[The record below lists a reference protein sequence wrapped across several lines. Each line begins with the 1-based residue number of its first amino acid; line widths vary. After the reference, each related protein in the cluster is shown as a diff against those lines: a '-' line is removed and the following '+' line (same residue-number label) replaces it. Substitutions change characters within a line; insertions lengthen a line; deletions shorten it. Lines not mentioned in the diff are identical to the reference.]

1 MPQKRFRLTGLQ
13 AASKL
18 FFTASQRSFPWP
30 RKVQLR
36 PRCTIEINYQVE
48 MRSKTVRYLYV
59 WALTLVVLLPNAAS
73 LSAQSSQPEREKL
86 LNGLSI
92 IFWPRPGD
100 ANVTLKLRIH
110 SGAAFDLAGKAG
122 TMSLLADTLFPDTET
137 REYVNEQ
144 LGGKLEVMTDYDA
157 INVTISGKASELERM
172 IELLRNAVINPNL
185 GPEAVAKIKE
195 GRLKELNSKSTS
207 VAETADRAIAAR
219 LFGSFPYAQPEGGTS
234 ETVSKIERADLMLAD
249 DRFLHADNASLVV
262 IGGIEKSRLM
272 RDVRQLLGPW
282 QKGDRTVPA
291 TFRQAATPDARML
304 LLNQSATNTSEVR
317 IAVRG
322 LARSDRDSLA
332 AQVLAR
338 IAHERWR
345 SAVADLSSA
354 SVKEDE
360 HALPGMFV
368 FSGRA
373 SQAATA
379 KAVSAAREIM
389 NTLAQSGANSTEVE
403 QAKAVIASE
412 LNTRANQAET
422 IADAALD
429 VDTYK
434 LSSIA
439 QPLNDVNRITVVDV
453 QRVASR
459 LFKDAALAIVIVGD
473 AEQLKTSLG
482 PNVEV
487 RAATAELKNTTSPA
501 TSPKP

>member
-1 MPQKRFRLTGLQ
+1 M
-13 AASKL
+13 
-18 FFTASQRSFPWP
+18 
-30 RKVQLR
+30 
-36 PRCTIEINYQVE
+36 I
-48 MRSKTVRYLYV
+48 SKTVRYLYV
-59 WALTLVVLLPNAAS
+59 WALSLVVLLANGAS
-73 LSAQSSQPEREKL
+73 LSAQSIQPDREKL

-185 GPEAVAKIKE
+185 GPEVVAKIKE
-195 GRLKELNSKSTS
+195 ARLKELNSRPPS
-207 VAETADRAIAAR
+207 VAEIADRAIAAR
-219 LFGSFPYAQPEGGTS
+219 LFGSFPYGHPEAGTS
-234 ETVSKIERADLMLAD
+234 ETVGKIERADLMLAD

-262 IGGIEKSRLM
+262 IGGVEKSRLM
-272 RDVRQLLGPW
+272 RAARQLLGPW

-291 TFRQAATPDARML
+291 TFRQPAAPDARVL
-304 LLNQSATNTSEVR
+304 VLNQSPSNTSEVR

-322 LARSDRDSLA
+322 LSRADRDSLA

-338 IAHERWR
+338 IARERWLA
-345 SAVADLSSA
+345 AVPDLSSA

-360 HALPGMFV
+360 HALPGMFI

-373 SQAATA
+373 AQAATA
-379 KAVSAAREIM
+379 KAISAAREIM
-389 NTLAQSGANSTEVE
+389 NALAQSGANTTEVE
-403 QAKAVIASE
+403 QAKAAIASE
-412 LNTRANQAET
+412 LNTRANQT
-422 IADAALD
+422 QGIADAALD

-434 LSSIA
+434 LSSAA
-439 QPLNDVNRITVVDV
+439 QPVNDVNRITAADV

-459 LFKDAALAIVIVGD
+459 LFKDAGIATVIVGD

-482 PNVEV
+482 ANVEV
-487 RAATAELKNTTSPA
+487 RAVTAELKNPTSPG
-501 TSPKP
+501 PPPRP

>member
-1 MPQKRFRLTGLQ
+1 
-13 AASKL
+13 
-18 FFTASQRSFPWP
+18 
-30 RKVQLR
+30 
-36 PRCTIEINYQVE
+36 

-59 WALTLVVLLPNAAS
+59 WALSLVVLLANGAS
-73 LSAQSSQPEREKL
+73 LSAQSIQPDREKL

-185 GPEAVAKIKE
+185 GPEVVAKIKE
-195 GRLKELNSKSTS
+195 ARLKELNSRPPS
-207 VAETADRAIAAR
+207 VAEIADRAIAAR
-219 LFGSFPYAQPEGGTS
+219 LFGSFPYGHPEAGTS
-234 ETVSKIERADLMLAD
+234 ETVGKIERADLMLAD

-262 IGGIEKSRLM
+262 IGGVEKSRLM
-272 RDVRQLLGPW
+272 RAARQLLGPW

-291 TFRQAATPDARML
+291 TFRQPAAPDARVL
-304 LLNQSATNTSEVR
+304 VLNQSPSNTSEVR

-322 LARSDRDSLA
+322 LSRADRDSLA

-338 IAHERWR
+338 IARERWLA
-345 SAVADLSSA
+345 AVPDLSSA

-360 HALPGMFV
+360 HALPGMFI

-373 SQAATA
+373 AQAATA
-379 KAVSAAREIM
+379 KAISAAREIM
-389 NTLAQSGANSTEVE
+389 NALAQSGANTTEVE
-403 QAKAVIASE
+403 QAKAAIASE
-412 LNTRANQAET
+412 LNTRANQT
-422 IADAALD
+422 QGIADAALD

-434 LSSIA
+434 LSSAA
-439 QPLNDVNRITVVDV
+439 QPVNDVNRITAADV

-459 LFKDAALAIVIVGD
+459 LFKDAGIATVIVGD

-482 PNVEV
+482 ANVEV
-487 RAATAELKNTTSPA
+487 RAVTAELKNPTSPG
-501 TSPKP
+501 PPPRP

>member
-1 MPQKRFRLTGLQ
+1 
-13 AASKL
+13 
-18 FFTASQRSFPWP
+18 
-30 RKVQLR
+30 
-36 PRCTIEINYQVE
+36 

-59 WALTLVVLLPNAAS
+59 WALTLAVVLPSATS
-73 LSAQSSQPEREKL
+73 LSAQAIQPEREKL

-100 ANVTLKLRIH
+100 TNVTLKLRIN

-144 LGGKLEVMTDYDA
+144 LGGKLEVITDYDA

-185 GPEAVAKIKE
+185 GPDAVTKIKQA
-195 GRLKELNSKSTS
+195 RLKELNSKPPSLT
-207 VAETADRAIAAR
+207 EMADRAIAVR
-219 LFGSFPYAQPEGGTS
+219 LFGSFPYAQPEAGTS

-262 IGGIEKSRLM
+262 IGGVEKPRLM
-272 RDVRQLLGPW
+272 RAVRQLLGPW
-282 QKGDRTVPA
+282 QKGDRIVPA
-291 TFRQAATPDARML
+291 TFRQAAAPDARVL
-304 LLNQSATNTSEVR
+304 VVNQSPANTSEVR
-317 IAVRG
+317 LAVRG
-322 LARSDRDSLA
+322 LSRGDRDSIA

-338 IAHERWR
+338 IARERWQ
-345 SAVADLSSA
+345 SAIPDLSSA
-354 SVKEDE
+354 AVKEDE
-360 HALPGMFV
+360 HALPGMFI
-368 FSGRA
+368 FSART

-379 KAVSAAREIM
+379 KAVSSAREIM
-389 NTLAQSGANSTEVE
+389 NALAQSGANTTEVE
-403 QAKAVIASE
+403 RAKAALAAE
-412 LNTRANQAET
+412 LNSRANQAET

-439 QPLNDVNRITVVDV
+439 QPVNDINRITAADV

-459 LFKDAALAIVIVGD
+459 LFKDAAVATVIVGD

-482 PNVEV
+482 PNLEV

>member
-1 MPQKRFRLTGLQ
+1 
-13 AASKL
+13 
-18 FFTASQRSFPWP
+18 
-30 RKVQLR
+30 
-36 PRCTIEINYQVE
+36 

-59 WALTLVVLLPNAAS
+59 WALTLVVPLANGAS
-73 LSAQSSQPEREKL
+73 LSAQSIQPEREKL

-92 IFWPRPGD
+92 TFWPRPGD

-122 TMSLLADTLFPDTET
+122 TMSLLADTLFPDTDT
-137 REYVNEQ
+137 REYVTEQ
-144 LGGKLEVMTDYDA
+144 LGGKLEVATDYDA

-185 GPEAVAKIKE
+185 GPEAVTKIKE
-195 GRLKELNSKSTS
+195 ARLKDLNSKSPS
-207 VAETADRAIAAR
+207 AAEIADRAIAAR
-219 LFGSFPYAQPEGGTS
+219 LFGSFPYGHPEAGTS
-234 ETVSKIERADLMLAD
+234 ETVGKIERPDLMLAD

-262 IGGIEKSRLM
+262 IGGVEKPRLM
-272 RDVRQLLGPW
+272 RAVRQLLGPW

-291 TFRQAATPDARML
+291 TFRQPAAPDARVL
-304 LLNQSATNTSEVR
+304 VLNQSPANTSEVR

-322 LARSDRDSLA
+322 LSRADRDSLA

-338 IAHERWR
+338 IARERWL

-368 FSGRA
+368 FSGRV

-389 NTLAQSGANSTEVE
+389 NTLAQSGANAAEVE
-403 QAKAVIASE
+403 RAKAAIASE
-412 LNTRANQAET
+412 LNTRANQPET

-434 LSSIA
+434 LSAVA
-439 QPLNDVNRITVVDV
+439 QPMNDVSRITAADV

-459 LFKDAALAIVIVGD
+459 LFKDAAIAIIVVGD
-473 AEQLKTSLG
+473 ADQLKTSLG
-482 PNVEV
+482 ANVEV
-487 RAATAELKNTTSPA
+487 RAATADTKDTTSPA
-501 TSPKP
+501 SPPRP

>member
-1 MPQKRFRLTGLQ
+1 
-13 AASKL
+13 
-18 FFTASQRSFPWP
+18 
-30 RKVQLR
+30 
-36 PRCTIEINYQVE
+36 
-48 MRSKTVRYLYV
+48 
-59 WALTLVVLLPNAAS
+59 LVVLLANGAG
-73 LSAQSSQPEREKL
+73 LSAQSTQPEREKL

-100 ANVTLKLRIH
+100 ASVTLKLRIH

-144 LGGKLEVMTDYDA
+144 LGGKLEVVTDYDG

-185 GPEAVAKIKE
+185 GPEAVTKIKE
-195 GRLKELNSKSTS
+195 ARLKDLNSKSPS
-207 VAETADRAIAAR
+207 AAEIADRAIAAR
-219 LFGSFPYAQPEGGTS
+219 LFGSFPYGHPEGGTS
-234 ETVSKIERADLMLAD
+234 ETVSKIERPDLMLAD

-262 IGGIEKSRLM
+262 IGGVEKPRLM
-272 RDVRQLLGPW
+272 RAVRQLLGPW

-291 TFRQAATPDARML
+291 TFRQPAAPDARVL
-304 LLNQSATNTSEVR
+304 VLNQSPANTSEVR

-322 LARSDRDSLA
+322 LSRADRDSLA

-338 IAHERWR
+338 IARERWL
-345 SAVADLSSA
+345 SAVADLSST

-368 FSGRA
+368 FSGRV

-389 NTLAQSGANSTEVE
+389 NTLAQSGANTTEVE
-403 QAKAVIASE
+403 RAKAATASE
-412 LNTRANQAET
+412 LNTRAHQAET

-434 LSSIA
+434 LSAVA
-439 QPLNDVNRITVVDV
+439 QPINDVNRITAVDV

-459 LFKDAALAIVIVGD
+459 LFKDAAIAIVVVGD
-473 AEQLKTSLG
+473 ADQLKTSLG
-482 PNVEV
+482 ANVEV
-487 RAATAELKNTTSPA
+487 RAATADLTNTTSPA
-501 TSPKP
+501 APPRP

>member
-1 MPQKRFRLTGLQ
+1 M
-13 AASKL
+13 
-18 FFTASQRSFPWP
+18 
-30 RKVQLR
+30 
-36 PRCTIEINYQVE
+36 I
-48 MRSKTVRYLYV
+48 SKTVRYLYV
-59 WALTLVVLLPNAAS
+59 WALSLVVLLANGAS
-73 LSAQSSQPEREKL
+73 LSAQSIQPEREKL

-122 TMSLLADTLFPDTET
+122 TMSLLADTLFPDIET

-144 LGGKLEVMTDYDA
+144 LGGKLEVTTDYDG

-195 GRLKELNSKSTS
+195 ARLKELNSRPAS
-207 VAETADRAIAAR
+207 VAEIADRAIAVR
-219 LFGSFPYAQPEGGTS
+219 LFGSFPYGHPEAGTS
-234 ETVSKIERADLMLAD
+234 ETVGKIERADLMLAD

-262 IGGIEKSRLM
+262 IGGVEKSRLM
-272 RDVRQLLGPW
+272 RAARQLLGPW

-291 TFRQAATPDARML
+291 TFRQPAAPDARVL
-304 LLNQSATNTSEVR
+304 VLNQSPSNTSEVR

-322 LARSDRDSLA
+322 LSRADRDSLA

-338 IAHERWR
+338 IARERWL
-345 SAVADLSSA
+345 AVVPDLSSA

-373 SQAATA
+373 AQAATA
-379 KAVSAAREIM
+379 KAISAAREIM
-389 NTLAQSGANSTEVE
+389 NALAQSGANTTEVE
-403 QAKAVIASE
+403 QAKAAIASE
-412 LNTRANQAET
+412 LNTRANQT
-422 IADAALD
+422 QGIADAALD

-434 LSSIA
+434 LSSAA
-439 QPLNDVNRITVVDV
+439 QPVNDVNRITAADV

-459 LFKDAALAIVIVGD
+459 LFKDAAVATVIVGD

-482 PNVEV
+482 ANVEV
-487 RAATAELKNTTSPA
+487 RAATAELKNPTSPG
-501 TSPKP
+501 PPPRP